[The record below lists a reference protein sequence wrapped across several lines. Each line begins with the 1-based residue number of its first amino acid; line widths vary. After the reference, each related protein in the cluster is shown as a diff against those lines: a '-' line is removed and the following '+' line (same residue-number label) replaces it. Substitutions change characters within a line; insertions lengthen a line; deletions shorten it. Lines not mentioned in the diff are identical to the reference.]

1 MEKRIAVTGFGALCS
16 LGATAKEVWDNVCQG
31 KSAISSISNF
41 DVTAFRTRIAGE
53 IKDLET
59 QLHLSKFILPKDVK
73 KLDNSS
79 IYGII
84 AAQEA
89 MDMASIPENYYDT
102 WRCGTLIGTGI
113 GGLRTMELQYDR
125 LKTGGPSRVS
135 PFTIPK
141 LIANMVCGNCSI
153 RFGLHGPSFAA
164 VSACAS
170 GAHAI
175 GAAIDM
181 IRLNRCDM
189 VLCGAAEAA
198 VTPLSFAGFCA
209 MRAMSERN
217 DDPQRASR
225 PFDKDRDGFLMS
237 DGAGMLVLEDMEMA
251 KKRGAKIYA
260 EIVGY
265 ASTSDANHITSP
277 LSDGQGGAMSMRF
290 ALKEAK
296 LNPEQIGYINTHG
309 TSTPLGDISEV
320 NGIKA
325 VFGDYAK
332 SLPISSTKSE
342 TGHLLGASG
351 SVEAIFSMYVLNE
364 GIIPPTINVENQDP
378 ECDLDVVPNVAREKK
393 VDYVLSNN
401 FGFGGHNATLIF
413 KKFTD

>member
-1 MEKRIAVTGFGALCS
+1 MERRIAITGFGALS
-16 LGATAKEVWDNVCQG
+16 ALGSTAKEVWNNVCQG
-31 KSAISSISNF
+31 KSAISAISNF
-41 DVTAFRTRIAGE
+41 DVSAYRTRIAGE
-53 IKDLET
+53 IKDLDK
-59 QLHLSKFILPKDVK
+59 QLDLSKFILPKDVK

-79 IYGII
+79 VYGII

-89 MDMASIPENYYDT
+89 IDMAAIPEDYYDT
-102 WRCGTLIGTGI
+102 WRCGTLIGSGI

-125 LKTGGPSRVS
+125 LSTGGPSRVS

-141 LIANMVCGNCSI
+141 LIANMICGNCSI
-153 RFGLHGPSFAA
+153 RFGLHGPSYAA

-175 GAAIDM
+175 GAACDM

-217 DDPQRASR
+217 DDPEHASR
-225 PFDKDRDGFLMS
+225 PFDKDRDGFVMS

-260 EIVGY
+260 EIVGF
-265 ASTSDANHITSP
+265 ASTSDSNHITSP
-277 LSDGQGGAMSMRF
+277 LKDGFGGAMSMRF
-290 ALKEAK
+290 ALKEAQ
-296 LNPEQIGYINTHG
+296 LNPEQIGYVNTHG
-309 TSTPLGDISEV
+309 TSTPLGDVSEV
-320 NGIKA
+320 NGIKD

-332 SLPISSTKSE
+332 SLPISSTKSS

-351 SVEAIFSMYVLNE
+351 SVEAIFCVMTIND
-364 GIIPPTINVENQDP
+364 GIIPPTSNVENQDP

-393 VDYVLSNN
+393 VDYVLSNS

-413 KKFTD
+413 KRFMD